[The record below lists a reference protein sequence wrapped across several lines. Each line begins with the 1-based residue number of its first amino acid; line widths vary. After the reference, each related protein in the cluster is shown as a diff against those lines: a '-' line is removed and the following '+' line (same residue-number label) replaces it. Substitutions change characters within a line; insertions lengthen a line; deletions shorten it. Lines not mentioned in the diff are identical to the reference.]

1 MSKLKYLGTY
11 VSPLLALISF
21 NCTGFFAYSGIIFLY
36 VMVPILENL
45 IPKNNYNFSKEEN
58 KSAKHDWFYDWILY
72 LLVPI
77 HLYVI
82 YVFLI
87 TITNPRTLAID

>member
-87 TITNPRTLAID
+87 TISNPAL